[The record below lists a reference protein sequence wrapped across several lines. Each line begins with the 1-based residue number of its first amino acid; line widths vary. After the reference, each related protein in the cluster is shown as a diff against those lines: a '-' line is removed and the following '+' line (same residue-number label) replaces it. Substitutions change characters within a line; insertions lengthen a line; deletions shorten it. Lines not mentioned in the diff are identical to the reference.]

1 MEKLSLKEKK
11 MIMLKYLMMVQDLKM
26 VQRVLSQVL
35 YKNILRILGSR

>member
-26 VQRVLSQVL
+26 VQRVLSQVM
-35 YKNILRILGSR
+35 YKNNLRILGSR